1 MTVAKT
7 ASEGVVEGI
16 KGAGEMFSIIG
27 QALTDGEVWGFMI
40 QWFLAVGIPMAL
52 IYLLAL
58 ALIKY
63 SSVEEPKKKKRTRR
77 ATR

>member
-1 MTVAKT
+1 MAVAKT

-27 QALTDGEVWGFMI
+27 QVLTDGEVWGFMI
-40 QWFLAVGIPMAL
+40 QWFLAIGIPLSL
-52 IYLLAL
+52 IFLLAW

-63 SSVEEPKKKKRTRR
+63 SPMEPKKKKRTRR

>member
-7 ASEGVVEGI
+7 AGEGVVQGI
-16 KGAGEMFSIIG
+16 KGAGETFNIIG

-40 QWFLAVGIPMAL
+40 QFFLAVGIPMAL
-52 IYLLAL
+52 VYLLAW

-63 SSVEEPKKKKRTRR
+63 SPVEEPKKKKRTRR
-77 ATR
+77 AR